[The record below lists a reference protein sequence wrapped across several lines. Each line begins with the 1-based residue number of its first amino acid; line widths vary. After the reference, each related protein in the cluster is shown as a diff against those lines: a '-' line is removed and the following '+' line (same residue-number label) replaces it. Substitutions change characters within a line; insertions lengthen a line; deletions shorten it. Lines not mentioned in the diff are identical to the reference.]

1 VQRATPL
8 DSSFRAYVAGGARG
22 CTHEADDTKKMQEVK
37 VNFLKNE
44 TRDKV
49 EHPQNYGF
57 TSYFRKAEKK
67 NGEIE
72 KCAEH
77 FSQFM
82 GGNRTFPVCE
92 IVDDRRYRVFN
103 TEEGEVTVYDDQQQS
118 VKLKRKEIQA
128 RSQKRITVR
137 LIKDEGQDKDDAER
151 DQQKHKDKPLSS
163 MMLDKDTIEIVRT
176 KDDGQLAAKKDEQDK
191 PGTMLSRVFLTKGD
205 EQDKDKIIIETPEA
219 HLTIDTA
226 KKTIV
231 NNTETLTT
239 TIDEINKIIRQESET
254 LSITID
260 EIHKTITLKSAT
272 LSVTIDEINKAIK
285 LKTARTGVTLHEN
298 SGYVIVGDG
307 VQGYQAAH
315 LGSYTSKGDV
325 IVAKVAKMVLV
336 K

>member
-1 VQRATPL
+1 
-8 DSSFRAYVAGGARG
+8 VAGGARG
-22 CTHEADDTKKMQEVK
+22 CMHEADDTKRMQEVK
-37 VNFLKNE
+37 VNFMKNE

-49 EHPQNYGF
+49 ERPQNYGF

-67 NGEIE
+67 NGQIE

-92 IVDDRRYRVFN
+92 MVDDRRYRLMN
-103 TEEGEVTVYDDQQQS
+103 AEEGEVTVYDDQQQS
-118 VKLKRKEIQA
+118 LKLKRKEIQT
-128 RSQKRITVR
+128 RSQKRITFR
-137 LIKDEGQDKDDAER
+137 LIKDEDQHKDDAER

-163 MMLDKDTIEIVRT
+163 MMFDKDTIEIVRT
-176 KDDGQLAAKKDEQDK
+176 KDDGQLAAKKDEEDK
-191 PGTMLSRVFLTKGD
+191 KGTMLSRVFLTKGD
-205 EQDKDKIIIETPEA
+205 QKDKDKIIIETPDA

-239 TIDEINKIIRQESET
+239 TMDEINKVIKLQSET

-260 EIHKTITLKSAT
+260 EINKT
-272 LSVTIDEINKAIK
+272 IK
-285 LKTARTGVTLHEN
+285 LKTARLGVTLHEN

-307 VQGYQAAH
+307 VQGYKAAH

-325 IVAKVAKMVLV
+325 IVAKVAQMVLV